1 MDVQLKPD
9 LQAKLEEWTARTG
22 RQPDELV
29 EDALTGYF
37 DELLELRSTID
48 SRYDEL
54 ELGRVQPMT
63 AAELVVRLREKSEAR
78 RAKRHH

>member
-9 LQAKLEEWTARTG
+9 LQVKLDEWTARTG
-22 RQPDELV
+22 RQADELV

-48 SRYDEL
+48 SRYDDL

-63 AAELVVRLREKSEAR
+63 AAELRARLHEKSEAR
-78 RAKRHH
+78 RAKRPH